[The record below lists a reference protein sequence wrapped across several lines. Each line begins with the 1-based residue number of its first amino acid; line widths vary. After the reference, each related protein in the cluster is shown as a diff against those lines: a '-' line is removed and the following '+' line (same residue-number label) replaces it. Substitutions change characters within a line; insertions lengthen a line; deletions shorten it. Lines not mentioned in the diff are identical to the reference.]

1 MRLLEEVDH
10 DVLWSEKG
18 GVLEKQLKLV
28 TSLKIVIKT
37 LLTFFNKDIE
47 MF

>member
-1 MRLLEEVDH
+1 MDH
-10 DVLWSEKG
+10 DGLWSEKG
-18 GVLEKQLKLV
+18 GVLGETDKMVILLKD
-28 TSLKIVIKT
+28 SPKI

>member
-1 MRLLEEVDH
+1 METGG
-10 DVLWSEKG
+10 LWSERRSFG
-18 GVLEKQLKLV
+18 EKDKMVILFKD
-28 TSLKIVIKT
+28 SYKI